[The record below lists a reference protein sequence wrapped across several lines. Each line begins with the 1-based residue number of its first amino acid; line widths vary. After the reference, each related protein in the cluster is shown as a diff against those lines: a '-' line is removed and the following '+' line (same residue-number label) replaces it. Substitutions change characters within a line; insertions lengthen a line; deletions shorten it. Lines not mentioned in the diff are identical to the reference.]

1 MEKISRNRDETAGE
15 SRDKAARL
23 EGWLSIVINI
33 LLFAL
38 KYWAGVVSLS
48 IALIADAWHTLSDS
62 ISSVIVLISAKISSK
77 PPDADHPYGHG
88 RAELI
93 ASMLI
98 GVLLAIV
105 SVEFVHQAIDKFHNQ
120 EAAEYGT
127 IAIIVTLISIILK
140 ELLARYSIHFGKKH
154 QLSTLIADGQHHRSD
169 ALSSVV
175 VLIGIITG
183 SRFWW
188 MDSVLGILVA
198 IMIGY
203 AAYRIFI
210 ESADRLLGKCADE
223 ELRTEV
229 MGICDEVAENN
240 NIELHPHHFHVHQYG
255 KHKELTFHVRMP
267 KHWEIGFGHEI
278 LIQIENILRDRL
290 RIEVTIHI
298 DPD

>member
-1 MEKISRNRDETAGE
+1 MEKLSRNEYEKAGD
-15 SRDKAARL
+15 SRNKAARL

-38 KYWAGVVSLS
+38 KYWAGVVSMS

-77 PPDADHPYGHG
+77 PPDKDHPYGHG

-105 SVEFVHQAIDKFHNQ
+105 SVEFIHQAVDKFHNQ
-120 EAAEYGT
+120 ETAEYGT
-127 IAIIVTLISIILK
+127 IAIVVTLISIILK
-140 ELLARYSIHFGKKH
+140 ELLARYSFHFGKKH

-169 ALSSVV
+169 ALSSIVV
-175 VLIGIITG
+175 MIGIIAG

-188 MDSVLGILVA
+188 MDSLLGILVA

-210 ESADRLLGKCADE
+210 ESADRLLGRCADK

-229 MGICDEVAENN
+229 MEICEEVAQSNK
-240 NIELHPHHFHVHQYG
+240 IELHPHHFHVHQYG
-255 KHKELTFHVRMP
+255 EHKELTFHVRMP
-267 KHWEIGFGHEI
+267 KDWEIGFGHEI

-290 RIEVTIHI
+290 RIEATIHI
-298 DPD
+298 DPN

>member
-1 MEKISRNRDETAGE
+1 MENYMRKRYGSVDDDR
-15 SRDKAARL
+15 SKAART
-23 EGWLSIVINI
+23 EGWLSIVLNI

-38 KYWAGVVSLS
+38 KYWAGAASLS

-77 PPDADHPYGHG
+77 PADEDHPYGHG

-105 SVEFVHQAIDKFHNQ
+105 SVEFVHQSVDRYNNQ
-120 EAAEYGT
+120 ESAEYGT

-154 QLSTLIADGQHHRSD
+154 HLSTLIADGQHHRSD

-175 VLIGIITG
+175 VMAGIIAG

-188 MDSVLGILVA
+188 MDSLLGILVA

-203 AAYRIFI
+203 TAYRIFI
-210 ESADRLLGKCADE
+210 KSADRLLGRSADE

-229 MGICDEVAENN
+229 ISICDEVAKNN

-255 KHKELTFHVRMP
+255 EHKELTFHVRMP
-267 KHWEIGFGHEI
+267 KDWEIGFGHKI
-278 LIQIENILRDRL
+278 LIQIEKILRDRL
-290 RIEVTIHI
+290 RIEATIHI
-298 DPD
+298 DPN

>member
-1 MEKISRNRDETAGE
+1 MGNRFE
-15 SRDKAARL
+15 SAEVNRDKAARL
-23 EGWLSIVINI
+23 EGWLSIVLNI

-48 IALIADAWHTLSDS
+48 LALIADAWHTLSDS

-77 PPDADHPYGHG
+77 PADEDHPYGHG

-93 ASMLI
+93 ASMMI

-105 SVEFVHQAIDKFHNQ
+105 SVEFVHQSVDRFHDH
-120 EAAEYGT
+120 ESAEYGT

-154 QLSTLIADGQHHRSD
+154 QLPTLIADGQHHRSD

-175 VLIGIITG
+175 VMTGIIAG

-188 MDSVLGILVA
+188 MDSLLGILVA

-203 AAYRIFI
+203 TAYRIFI
-210 ESADRLLGKCADE
+210 ESADRLMGRRADE
-223 ELRTEV
+223 GLRTEV
-229 MGICDEVAENN
+229 MEICDEVAKNN
-240 NIELHPHHFHVHQYG
+240 NIELHPHHFHAHQYG
-255 KHKELTFHVRMP
+255 EHKELTFHVRMP
-267 KHWEIGFGHEI
+267 KNWEIGFGHDI
-278 LIQIENILRDRL
+278 LIQIESLLRDRL
-290 RIEVTIHI
+290 RIEATIHI

>member
-1 MEKISRNRDETAGE
+1 MGNRFESVEVSRG
-15 SRDKAARL
+15 KAASL
-23 EGWLSIVINI
+23 EGWLSIVLNI

-77 PPDADHPYGHG
+77 PADEGHPYGHG
-88 RAELI
+88 RVELI

-105 SVEFVHQAIDKFHNQ
+105 SVEFVHQAIDKFHNK

-140 ELLARYSIHFGKKH
+140 ELLARYSIHFGKKY

-175 VLIGIITG
+175 VLVGIIAG
-183 SRFWW
+183 SRLWW
-188 MDSVLGILVA
+188 MDSLLGILVA

-203 AAYRIFI
+203 TAYRIFI
-210 ESADRLLGKCADE
+210 ESADRLLGRCADE
-223 ELRTEV
+223 GLRTEV
-229 MGICDEVAENN
+229 MEICDEVARNN

-255 KHKELTFHVRMP
+255 EHKELTFHVRMP
-267 KHWEIGFGHEI
+267 KNWEIGFGNDI
-278 LIQIENILRDRL
+278 LIQIESLLRDRL
-290 RIEVTIHI
+290 RIEATIHI
-298 DPD
+298 DPN